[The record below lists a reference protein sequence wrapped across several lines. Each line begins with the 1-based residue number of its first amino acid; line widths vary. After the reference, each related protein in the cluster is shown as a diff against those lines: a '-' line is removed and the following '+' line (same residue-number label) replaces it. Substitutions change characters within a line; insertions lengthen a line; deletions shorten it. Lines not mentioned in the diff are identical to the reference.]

1 MHILLINHY
10 GGSPHYGPDFRP
22 YYLAKEW
29 VARGH
34 EVSIVAATESHLRYR
49 KPAAR
54 QAVSQELINGI
65 RYVWV
70 KSQSYRGNGFG
81 RAMNIFVFVTR
92 LITHH
97 RAIIGPTQPG
107 IVIGSSTYPLDC
119 YPAKRMARA
128 AAVPMV
134 YEVHDLWPLSPIE
147 LGGMSCRHPFVL
159 LMQWA
164 ENFACRNADRVVSL
178 LPKAE
183 DHLRAHGMRNGNFSY
198 VPNGIDVEEW
208 RSYRDPVPG
217 SHQGILDSLKSQ
229 GRFLIGYTGAHGIA
243 IALDAVVEAAHL
255 VPDVPVT
262 FVLVGQGAEKERL
275 QRRAGEMG
283 LSNLM
288 FLPPVPKASMPALLG
303 AMDAVYIGLQKQP
316 LFRFGVSP
324 NKLMDYMM
332 AAKPVISAI
341 EAGNDIVAESGC
353 GLSVEPENPPALAAA
368 VKRMMSFTPQA
379 LQELGQRGQNFILRN
394 LDYRVLA
401 DRFLSFI
408 TPHRTEA

>member
-10 GGSPHYGPDFRP
+10 GGSPHYGPDCRP

-49 KPAAR
+49 KPAAG

-70 KSQSYRGNGFG
+70 KSPGYRGNGLG
-81 RAMNIFVFVTR
+81 RAMNIFVFVAR
-92 LITHH
+92 LLTHH
-97 RAIIGPTQPG
+97 RTIVGRTPPG
-107 IVIGSSTYPLDC
+107 VVIGSSTYPLDC

-128 AAVPMV
+128 AAVQMV

-147 LGGMSCRHPFVL
+147 LGGMSPRHPFVL

-183 DHLRAHGMRNGNFSY
+183 DHLRAHGMQNGSFCY

-208 RSYRDPVPG
+208 RSYHDPIPG
-217 SHQGILDSLKSQ
+217 SHQGILDSLRSQ
-229 GRFLIGYTGAHGIA
+229 GRFLIGYTGAHGVA
-243 IALDAVVEAAHL
+243 NALDAVVEAAYL

-283 LSNLM
+283 LSNLV
-288 FLPPVPKASMPALLG
+288 FLPPVPKTCMPALLK
-303 AMDAVYIGLQKQP
+303 ALDVVYIGLQKQP

-341 EAGNDIVAESGC
+341 EAGNDIVAESNC
-353 GLSVEPENPPALAAA
+353 GLSVEPENPRALAAA
-368 VKRMMSFTPQA
+368 VKRMMAFTPQA
-379 LQELGQRGQNFILRN
+379 LEELGQRGQNFILRN

-408 TPHRTEA
+408 KPQRAEA